1 MRRGKKKILPG
12 GRPVFAL
19 IPKLFTLQ
27 PPPKKAIMMSA
38 GKAHPYRGAAGLSDR
53 LHGRG
58 WEIGVPIISILEYI
72 GVFAFSISGAYVAM
86 EKRMDLFGAVVL
98 AGVTAVGGGVM
109 RDVIMNV
116 GVPIFFS
123 SYITI
128 GLVLLATVSSAF
140 FIGRFTGPWLLVFD
154 AIGLSVFVAETG
166 AKAIRAGYSFPE
178 FLFVAV
184 ITGVGGGVLRD
195 VLAQRVPLVLR
206 KEVYASAAL
215 AGAVFLWFA
224 HPPLGL
230 TVSTYLA
237 IAIIIALRLTCAFFK
252 VNLPTLQVKRRPA
265 ARETV
270 GARDEC

>member
-1 MRRGKKKILPG
+1 M
-12 GRPVFAL
+12 
-19 IPKLFTLQ
+19 
-27 PPPKKAIMMSA
+27 
-38 GKAHPYRGAAGLSDR
+38 
-53 LHGRG
+53 
-58 WEIGVPIISILEYI
+58 PIISILEYI
-72 GVFAFSISGAYVAM
+72 GVFAFSISGAYVAI
-86 EKRMDLFGAVVL
+86 EKRMDLFGCVVL

-128 GLVLLATVSSAF
+128 GLVLLATVCSAF
-140 FIGRFTGPWLLVFD
+140 FIGRFAWPWLLVFD

-166 AKAIRAGYSFPE
+166 AKAIRAGYTFPE

-215 AGAVFLWFA
+215 AGATLLWFT
-224 HPPLGL
+224 HGLLGL
-230 TVSTYLA
+230 TASTYLA
-237 IAIIIALRLTCAFFK
+237 ILVIMALRLVCAHYQ
-252 VNLPTLQVKRRPA
+252 VNLPTLQIMQRPFGLDSGPKA
-265 ARETV
+265 AGERQQV
-270 GARDEC
+270 L